1 MQENY
6 RSKLYSNFI
15 ALGIIQGAN
24 FLLPLLVMPFVIQ
37 QIGIGRFG
45 VVSVAH
51 VFMIYL
57 ATIGDYGFNLTAT
70 RDVVLK
76 KNDKAALS
84 KIFYTVLLSKGL
96 ITACLFLL
104 LLLLVFIVPFFQIHK
119 TLYLLGFIYVAGQA
133 TMVGWFFQGVEK
145 MHFIT
150 VVTLLSRLVFVILVF
165 SFIKSPGD
173 DILFLLFLGIGN
185 VLSGIFSIYLA
196 LKNFQIRYVKPGW
209 DDIIHELREG
219 WQLTV
224 SNLSINTYLYINV
237 FILRLFTNDT
247 ITGYYS
253 VAEKI
258 FFAIR
263 QVLGIFSQVIYP
275 QVCQL
280 VYQGKQQIVRFFR
293 QVYVPFVLLVFVFCA
308 LVYVFAPFIVQLF
321 VGRPSEISVTLLRM
335 LSFVPVIVCLN
346 IPAYQILLALNQK
359 RSYLRIL
366 ATGTVINII
375 ANIFLVMNWGA
386 TGTIISIII
395 TELFITIGLNWE
407 VYKKNILNLIRPRTI

>member
-1 MQENY
+1 M
-6 RSKLYSNFI
+6 
-15 ALGIIQGAN
+15 
-24 FLLPLLVMPFVIQ
+24 
-37 QIGIGRFG
+37 
-45 VVSVAH
+45 
-51 VFMIYL
+51 
-57 ATIGDYGFNLTAT
+57 
-70 RDVVLK
+70 
-76 KNDKAALS
+76 
-84 KIFYTVLLSKGL
+84 
-96 ITACLFLL
+96 
-104 LLLLVFIVPFFQIHK
+104 
-119 TLYLLGFIYVAGQA
+119 
-133 TMVGWFFQGVEK
+133 
-145 MHFIT
+145 
-150 VVTLLSRLVFVILVF
+150 
-165 SFIKSPGD
+165 
-173 DILFLLFLGIGN
+173 
-185 VLSGIFSIYLA
+185 
-196 LKNFQIRYVKPGW
+196 
-209 DDIIHELREG
+209 
-219 WQLTV
+219 TV

-280 VYQGKQQIVRFFR
+280 VYQGKQQIIRFFR
-293 QVYVPFVLLVFVFCA
+293 QVYVPFVLLIFAFCA

-321 VGRPSEISVTLLRM
+321 VGSPSETSVTLLRM